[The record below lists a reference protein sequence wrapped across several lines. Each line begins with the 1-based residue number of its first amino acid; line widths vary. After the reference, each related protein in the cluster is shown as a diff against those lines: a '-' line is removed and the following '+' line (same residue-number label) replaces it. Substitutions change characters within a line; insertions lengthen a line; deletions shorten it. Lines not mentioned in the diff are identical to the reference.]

1 MLLMEQE
8 PKALE
13 NSLFSITSGPYA
25 VITGSAF
32 STLPMHDLFLPRQ
45 ETFTIVAKILCSL
58 ALAIQVLC
66 RVTLMRPTFK
76 IKVILN

>member
-1 MLLMEQE
+1 MLIEQE
-8 PKALE
+8 PRALE

-32 STLPMHDLFLPRQ
+32 STPLCMHDLFLPRQ
-45 ETFTIVAKILCSL
+45 ETLTIVAKILCSP
-58 ALAIQVLC
+58 ALAIQVLH

-76 IKVILN
+76 IKIILN